1 MEYKNIKKMLRSQI
15 KNKTKNLWTWDKED
29 NNFTMLYKIWESND
43 KIYTPTQLL
52 EEVDNEIK
60 HQKEKENE
68 KCK

>member
-52 EEVDNEIK
+52 EEIDNEIK

>member
-52 EEVDNEIK
+52 EEIDNEIK
-60 HQKEKENE
+60 HKKEKENE

>member
-1 MEYKNIKKMLRSQI
+1 MVRVNKI

-52 EEVDNEIK
+52 EEIDNEIK